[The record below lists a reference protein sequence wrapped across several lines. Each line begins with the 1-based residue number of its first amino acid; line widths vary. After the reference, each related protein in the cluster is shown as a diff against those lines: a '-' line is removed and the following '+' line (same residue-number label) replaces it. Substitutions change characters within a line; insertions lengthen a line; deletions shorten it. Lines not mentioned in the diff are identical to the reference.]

1 MHSSRNVLLSGLQSS
16 GWAVM
21 ATVSLLVSALTLLCL
36 MQVKEEEQEAAKFDA
51 IFPCILKIL
60 PNCVFNK
67 KDPIIVGVEIAEGIA
82 KV

>member
-1 MHSSRNVLLSGLQSS
+1 
-16 GWAVM
+16 
-21 ATVSLLVSALTLLCL
+21 